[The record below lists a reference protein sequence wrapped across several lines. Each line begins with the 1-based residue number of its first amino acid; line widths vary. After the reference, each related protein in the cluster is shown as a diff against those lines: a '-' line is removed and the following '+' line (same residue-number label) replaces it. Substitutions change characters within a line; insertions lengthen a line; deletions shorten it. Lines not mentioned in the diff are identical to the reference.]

1 MIQYLKSFFS
11 FSIGTWLR
19 AVISF
24 FSTPVISYLIV
35 PEEFGKAAMFT
46 LVYNIAFIASLMGLD
61 QSFVRH
67 YYQNEEK
74 KELFW
79 NCLSLPIVSGI
90 VISLAFVFF
99 ESPLSLALYGKN
111 YPQMG
116 LLFSISL
123 MIGIFQ
129 RFNQLSVRMQKRG
142 FLYSMLDVVNSLGN
156 AGGTIVFALTV
167 SKSFYAIVF

>member
-74 KELFW
+74 KNFSGTVYLCPLFLVLLFLLHLFSLSHLSALPFTGKIIRKW
-79 NCLSLPIVSGI
+79 GSFFLSL
-90 VISLAFVFF
+90 L
-99 ESPLSLALYGKN
+99 
-111 YPQMG
+111 
-116 LLFSISL
+116 
-123 MIGIFQ
+123 
-129 RFNQLSVRMQKRG
+129 
-142 FLYSMLDVVNSLGN
+142 
-156 AGGTIVFALTV
+156 
-167 SKSFYAIVF
+167 